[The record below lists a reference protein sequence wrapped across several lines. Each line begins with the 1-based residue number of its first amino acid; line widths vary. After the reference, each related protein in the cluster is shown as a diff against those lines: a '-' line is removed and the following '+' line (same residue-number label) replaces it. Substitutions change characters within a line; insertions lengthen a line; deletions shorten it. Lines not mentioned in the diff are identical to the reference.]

1 MKKVCF
7 TTMISIVLFAIVG
20 MVSNVSAQCPEN
32 EFYSPKNQGPSES
45 YDLGDFVLENG
56 AVLPHC
62 QQAYVTFGKMNAN
75 KDNVI
80 VFTIMYSGTH
90 KNMAPLVGPGKAID
104 TDKYFVIMPDL
115 LCNGIST
122 SPSNTVGGYA
132 MGAFP
137 KVTVGDM
144 VRAQH
149 QLVAEKF
156 GVKEV
161 QMVTGWSMGGQQV
174 FEWAVRY
181 PNMVKRAVPIGAS
194 LKAGPWNKILTD
206 LVMSS
211 LQDDPFFK
219 DGFYT
224 SPHACQAGLRN
235 LGRLFALIGASKE
248 MYQGD
253 HWKRMGFASQEDFMV
268 RIWENHFVQMDPN
281 NLIAMAWAWQH
292 ADASLNTGGDLV
304 KAQKQ
309 IKAKIWP
316 IVYTEDMMFSE
327 SDIVEQCEDIKD
339 CKICLIPSH
348 WGHFATFGFFPED
361 AEAIEKVWR
370 EILAE
375 KI

>member
-211 LQDDPFFK
+211 LQDDPFFN